1 MMNRFCESR
10 REQFKSVLNGH
21 QCRWMVRW
29 MWKNVVYEKF
39 HKVIYNRMGTTY
51 RNRVSST
58 SNTFRDSFASQ
69 LFLFSSSKI
78 HSLPANH
85 LDKLVGQVFTA
96 SADSGK
102 VFSNEDSLSLSLLSM
117 EFDVLFP
124 SDPMG
129 VICTRFKVGGKL
141 HRFSC
146 ILNTLWTIRE
156 SIPVK

>member
-102 VFSNEDSLSLSLLSM
+102 VFSNEDSLSLSLSP
-117 EFDVLFP
+117 FD
-124 SDPMG
+124 G
-129 VICTRFKVGGKL
+129 VWRPISLGSHGRNMYTFQSWGKITSL
-141 HRFSC
+141 
-146 ILNTLWTIRE
+146 
-156 SIPVK
+156 

>member
-10 REQFKSVLNGH
+10 REQFESVLNGH
-21 QCRWMVRW
+21 QCLPLLNSPL
-29 MWKNVVYEKF
+29 NVVYEKF

-146 ILNTLWTIRE
+146 ILNTL
-156 SIPVK
+156 

>member
-1 MMNRFCESR
+1 MNRFYESR
-10 REQFKSVLNGH
+10 GEQFESVLNGH
-21 QCRWMVRW
+21 QCLPLLNGPL
-29 MWKNVVYEKF
+29 NVVYEKF

-102 VFSNEDSLSLSLLSM
+102 VFSNEDSLSLSP
-117 EFDVLFP
+117 FD
-124 SDPMG
+124 G
-129 VICTRFKVGGKL
+129 V
-141 HRFSC
+141 
-146 ILNTLWTIRE
+146 
-156 SIPVK
+156 